1 VAESSHD
8 QSRSAPVV
16 TSTASWTPERL
27 TDRVQAEQLIARLF
41 PELRGQPVRP
51 LAEGWDNSVFSV
63 GEDLV
68 FRFPR
73 RVMALPGLRREIA
86 VLPVIA
92 PLVPLPIPTPAYVGV
107 GVGVGVDDHPEDP
120 WPFFGA
126 RLVPG
131 KELALSALSDAARVP
146 AAEAAGAFLRALH
159 APETLTAVHAGTDEP
174 LPPDP
179 MHRAWPRSR
188 IADTRNLLDT
198 LANDGAWAADVQ
210 ADRLL
215 AEAVELDAP
224 ESAGA
229 LVHGDLHIRHLLVD
243 ATGSQARATG
253 VIDWGDV
260 CIGDP
265 AVDLS
270 LGFAAFEGE
279 ARQAFLDAYGG
290 INPEQELR
298 ARALAIRLSATLA
311 TYALTTR
318 QDELAAEALRG
329 LRRAIV

>member
-1 VAESSHD
+1 MTDSSAD
-8 QSRSAPVV
+8 QSSSVPVV
-16 TSTASWTPERL
+16 TSAASWAPERL
-27 TDRVQAEQLIARLF
+27 TDRARAEQLISASF
-41 PELRGQPVRP
+41 PELQGRPVRP
-51 LAEGWDNSVFSV
+51 LAEGWDNSVFRVS
-63 GEDLV
+63 EELV

-73 RVMALPGLRREIA
+73 RAMALPGVRREIA
-86 VLPVIA
+86 ILPVIA
-92 PLVPLPIPTPAYVGV
+92 PMVPLPIPAPAY
-107 GVGVGVDDHPEDP
+107 VGVDDHPEDP

-131 KELALSALSDAARVP
+131 KELALAALSGTARVP

-159 APETLTAVHAGTDEP
+159 APETLAAVQAGTDGP
-174 LPPDP
+174 LPRDP

-188 IADTRNLLDT
+188 ITDTRNLLGT
-198 LANDGAWAADVQ
+198 LVSDRAWTADVRV
-210 ADRLL
+210 DRLL
-215 AEAVELDAP
+215 DEAVELDAP
-224 ESAGA
+224 QSESA

-243 ATGSQARATG
+243 TAGSAVRATG

-279 ARQAFLDAYGG
+279 ARQAFLDSYGG
-290 INPEQELR
+290 CTAEQELR

-311 TYALTTR
+311 TYGLATG
-318 QDELAAEALRG
+318 QGELAAESLRG
-329 LRRAIV
+329 LRRAVT

>member
-1 VAESSHD
+1 MADSSRD
-8 QSRSAPVV
+8 QSSSTPVV
-16 TSTASWTPERL
+16 TSTASWAPERL
-27 TDRVQAEQLIARLF
+27 TDRARAEQLIGRSF
-41 PELRGQPVRP
+41 PELRGRPIRP
-51 LAEGWDNSVFSV
+51 LAEGWDNTVFIV

-73 RVMALPGLRREIA
+73 RAMALPGVRREIA

-92 PLVPLPIPTPAYVGV
+92 PIVPLTIPAPVYIGM
-107 GVGVGVDDHPEDP
+107 DDHLDDP

-131 KELALSALSDAARVP
+131 RELALAALSGAARVP
-146 AAEAAGAFLRALH
+146 AAEAAGAFLRKLH
-159 APETLTAVHAGTDEP
+159 APETLAATKAATGEP
-174 LPPDP
+174 LPHDP

-188 IADTRNLLDT
+188 MTDTRNLLET
-198 LANDGAWAADVQ
+198 LVKNGAWTFDVRI
-210 ADRLL
+210 DHLL
-215 AEAVELDAP
+215 EAAVELDAP
-224 ESAGA
+224 KSESA

-243 ATGSQARATG
+243 ATDSQARATG

-279 ARQAFLDAYGG
+279 ARQAFFASYGD
-290 INPEQELR
+290 IEEEQELR
-298 ARALAIRLSATLA
+298 ARALAVRLSATLA
-311 TYALTTR
+311 TYALATG
-318 QDELAAEALRG
+318 QHELAAESLRG
-329 LRRAIV
+329 LRRAVA